1 MATKLMS
8 LVTSKQ
14 REKEGAG
21 KGDKFNISGKFLFF
35 IITLSE
41 GKSVNIVKILA

>member
-1 MATKLMS
+1 MS
-8 LVTSKQ
+8 VVTSKQ

-21 KGDKFNISGKFLFF
+21 KGDKFKCYQASFNFF
-35 IITLSE
+35 IVTVSE